1 MIIKLQLLNL
11 ELIKRKKYKYFEKKK
26 KIISCLKKNQN
37 QIKKV
42 KVYLW
47 QKKIERSYKLKI
59 SKQINR
65 CCLTGRAKFFIKNFG
80 LSRHA
85 VNLHAFEGLLQNT
98 KVRSW

>member
-1 MIIKLQLLNL
+1 MKKKSMILSS
-11 ELIKRKKYKYFEKKK
+11 K
-26 KIISCLKKNQN
+26 KIILISPTFNFVNSIKVKYIKAM
-37 QIKKV
+37 IKKI